1 MDLRGLLA
9 AQTTAALTLFW
20 IVFPIFRGLVT
31 HLGERQMLDLSD
43 QVGISYD
50 RLNRNFSKLLF
61 FNGFAELV
69 RIDCI
74 LHSANDLSPQA
85 FRARDHKA
93 VDRHD
98 AESNAQ
104 RSG

>member
-50 RLNRNFSKLLF
+50 RLNRNFSNCCFLTGLLSWF
-61 FNGFAELV
+61 EL
-69 RIDCI
+69 I
-74 LHSANDLSPQA
+74 AYYSPQTTLVP
-85 FRARDHKA
+85 RL
-93 VDRHD
+93 
-98 AESNAQ
+98 SAQ
-104 RSG
+104 GITNL